1 MTFNPVEALRVE
13 VDRFVSYF
21 NPEML
26 IGIVERRRTIQAR
39 SCESVPQLTPQVE
52 SGVWTV
58 CEVIAITAQALTA
71 PKACLLACLQQ
82 SKLALIAS
90 RLSA

>member
-1 MTFNPVEALRVE
+1 MIFDPFKTLRVE

-26 IGIVERRRTIQAR
+26 IGIVERHRTIQAR

-58 CEVIAITAQALTA
+58 CEVIAITAQAPTA
-71 PKACLLACLQQ
+71 PKRLAFWHAFSNPSLH
-82 SKLALIAS
+82 
-90 RLSA
+90 